1 MNHVGQALCVA
12 ATIPVLFLFAYANE
26 KDRDVVRIDQR
37 PAIRASFV
45 GRCFDNGMNAVGKVF
60 HMEDEHWGMI
70 AFPSG
75 ATGVYRVTDLMET
88 TCPRAAEGDIN
99 RREP

>member
-1 MNHVGQALCVA
+1 MNHVGQALCIA

-26 KDRDVVRIDQR
+26 KDRVVVRVDQR
-37 PAIRASFV
+37 PAKLASFV
-45 GRCFDNGMNAVGKVF
+45 GRCFDNGMNVVGKVF
-60 HMEDEHWGMI
+60 HMEDEHWGLL

-88 TCPRAAEGDIN
+88 TCPRAEGDIDT